1 MKSSLFFPNPL
12 LPFLQTLKASEMGKA
27 GGLTTADLGNCKL
40 EGATRADSLTQI
52 KQSLRWFPNE
62 ATLCEFSPATC
73 VQWKQ
78 KFLRSFDSWFG
89 STQTENLTSLLSV
102 PASSYFSS
110 LLKMHA

>member
-52 KQSLRWFPNE
+52 KQSLR
-62 ATLCEFSPATC
+62 
-73 VQWKQ
+73 
-78 KFLRSFDSWFG
+78 
-89 STQTENLTSLLSV
+89 
-102 PASSYFSS
+102 
-110 LLKMHA
+110 